1 MEIKIGYLIATYS
14 NVIQSRIVGYKDP
27 SKTLQIQLEQL
38 YKILKEK
45 KEKNIKN
52 LISDII
58 IICPEKKEVRNND
71 YYMYDKWIDLF
82 TSMDVDINF
91 IDYVGDNKHH
101 SYDQWIQGYLFNKK
115 LDYYIV
121 MEDDYC
127 VDPKNIE
134 FDIELLHHYKDKFP
148 DDIGYLCAY
157 ACYFRSRFVAAI
169 SLGIISQKT
178 FELFGINILDKFYN
192 TKDFNNPQLDFSC
205 FFTNNG
211 IKILH
216 IQEYYMIPFW
226 DSDKKKI
233 INYPVIKNDKLKSIF
248 LPVQFCE

>member
-1 MEIKIGYLIATYS
+1 
-14 NVIQSRIVGYKDP
+14 
-27 SKTLQIQLEQL
+27 
-38 YKILKEK
+38 
-45 KEKNIKN
+45 
-52 LISDII
+52 
-58 IICPEKKEVRNND
+58 
-71 YYMYDKWIDLF
+71 MYDKWIDLF
-82 TSMDVDINF
+82 TSMDVVINF

-157 ACYFRSRFVAAI
+157 AHEIDNNILIASI
-169 SLGIISQKT
+169 SLGIISRKT
-178 FELFGINILDKFYN
+178 FELIGEDILDKFYS
-192 TKDFNNPQLDFSC
+192 TKKYNCPQIDFSC
-205 FFTNNG
+205 LFKDHNIN
-211 IKILH
+211 ILD

-226 DSDKKKI
+226 ESNNKKFVYYSKVS
-233 INYPVIKNDKLKSIF
+233 NKNFRHIF
-248 LPVQFCE
+248 LPVQFLE